1 MPCPA
6 ASNGLLDPKTG
17 TVCCAP
23 TFQFATALVTAFAAL
38 FMHSASHSP
47 RGAPAILIC
56 FWPTAG
62 CLLLSTACSQPAA
75 ETAVAEATPIEDH
88 GAHPDLVRIDPA
100 SIVPAGIRSAEVESI
115 ALESVIEAPGRIEV
129 DENRTARVGAFV
141 EGVVVECC
149 VSVGADVKKGQVLA
163 RLHSHDVHDAESKY
177 RQALAMVPQS
187 ESELEYAQQQQRR
200 ASRLH
205 ELKAGSLQKV
215 QEAETALK
223 SAETAL
229 EFAKAEVE
237 RAERHLGFLGLDPAG
252 LAEHADRE
260 TETQATA
267 QHAEHLIPIRAPFAG
282 TVLERTASQGA
293 AVTPSDPLYVISDL
307 SRVWV
312 MAQVPE
318 QHLPHLRRGMP
329 VEVSVRAYP
338 DRVFPARVTTI
349 GDALDPETR
358 TVQVRCEAANP
369 RRALKTEMF
378 ATIRIPGDRGDPS
391 AAVPLSAIQHVDG
404 DEMVFID
411 EGGGV
416 YRARRVETGRRS
428 DSKVEIVRGL
438 EVGERAVVQ
447 GAFHLK
453 SEFLKSQMAEDSH

>member
-1 MPCPA
+1 
-6 ASNGLLDPKTG
+6 
-17 TVCCAP
+17 
-23 TFQFATALVTAFAAL
+23 
-38 FMHSASHSP
+38 MHSSRSSGRRTPLALP
-47 RGAPAILIC
+47 LPA
-56 FWPTAG
+56 FHRAG
-62 CLLLSTACSQPAA
+62 LPLVCLLLSTTCSQPAA
-75 ETAVAEATPIEDH
+75 ETAVAEPTPVEHHEGD
-88 GAHPDLVRIDPA
+88 PNLVRIDPA
-100 SIVPAGIRSAEVESI
+100 SIVPAGIQSAEVESI
-115 ALESVIEAPGRIEV
+115 ALDSVIEAPGRIEV

-163 RLHSHDVHDAESKY
+163 RLHSHDVHEAESKY
-177 RQALAMVPQS
+177 RQALAAVQQR
-187 ESELEYAQQQQRR
+187 ESELEYARQQQRR

-237 RAERHLGFLGLDPAG
+237 RAERHLGFLGLNPAG
-252 LAEHADRE
+252 LADHADRE

-282 TVLERTASQGA
+282 TVLERTASQGS

-312 MAQVPE
+312 IAQVPE
-318 QHLPHLRRGMP
+318 QHLPQLRRGMP

-338 DRVFPARVTTI
+338 DRVFPARVTRI

-358 TVQVRCEAANP
+358 TVQVRCETANP

-391 AAVPLSAIQHVDG
+391 PVAPLSAIQHVDG

-453 SEFLKSQMAEDSH
+453 SEFLKGRMAEDSH

>member
-1 MPCPA
+1 
-6 ASNGLLDPKTG
+6 
-17 TVCCAP
+17 
-23 TFQFATALVTAFAAL
+23 
-38 FMHSASHSP
+38 MHSGSHSP
-47 RGAPAILIC
+47 RHTLLA
-56 FWPTAG
+56 FRSAG
-62 CLLLSTACSQPAA
+62 LPLLCLVLSAACSQPAA
-75 ETAVAEATPIEDH
+75 EPAVAEPTPVEH
-88 GAHPDLVRIDPA
+88 REAHPDLVRIDPG
-100 SIVPAGIRSAEVESI
+100 SIVPAGIESAAVESI

-149 VSVGADVKKGQVLA
+149 VSVGAEVTKGQVLA
-163 RLHSHDVHDAESKY
+163 RLHSHDVHEAESKY
-177 RQALAMVPQS
+177 RQALATVQQR
-187 ESELEYAQQQQRR
+187 ESGLEYARQQQRR
-200 ASRLH
+200 ASRLY

-215 QEAETALK
+215 QETETALK
-223 SAETAL
+223 AAETAL

-237 RAERHLGFLGLDPAG
+237 RAQRHLGFLGLDPVS

-282 TVLERTASQGA
+282 TVLERPASQGA

-312 MAQVPE
+312 IAQVPE
-318 QHLPHLRRGMP
+318 QHLPHLRNGMP
-329 VEVSVRAYP
+329 VEVSVAAYP
-338 DRVFPARVTTI
+338 DRVFPARVTKV
-349 GDALDPETR
+349 GDSFDPETR

-369 RRALKTEMF
+369 RRALKMEMF
-378 ATIRIPGDRGDPS
+378 ATVRIPGDRGDPS
-391 AAVPLSAIQHVDG
+391 PAVPLSAIQHVDE

-416 YRARRVETGRRS
+416 YRARRVEMGRRS

-438 EVGERAVVQ
+438 EAGERVVMQ

-453 SEFLKSQMAEDSH
+453 SEFLKGRMAEDSH